1 MNQSSAVVLV
11 KLIIR
16 RSHHIDGSLKSALM
30 NKKIG
35 LSDIR
40 IEWLNKRAL
49 VLTSI
54 FAHAANKME
63 NHVIDIRSDD
73 VLIQVSK
80 LAKTSGNAELLD
92 IYDRIKREIK
102 VSLSEEHASPEAT
115 KEVAELSVY
124 DSPAQPRI
132 ARDKLHNRYR
142 PL

>member
-1 MNQSSAVVLV
+1 MDVC
-11 KLIIR
+11 
-16 RSHHIDGSLKSALM
+16 LKGALM

-35 LSDIR
+35 LSDVK

-54 FAHAANKME
+54 FAHAANKLE
-63 NHVIDIRSDD
+63 NHVIDLRSDD
-73 VLIQVSK
+73 VLSQVSD

-102 VSLSEEHASPEAT
+102 VSLSEKNTTVEAA
-115 KEVAELSVY
+115 KAVAKLSVY
-124 DSPAQPRI
+124 DSPSKNSSAE
-132 ARDKLHNRYR
+132 LHNRYR